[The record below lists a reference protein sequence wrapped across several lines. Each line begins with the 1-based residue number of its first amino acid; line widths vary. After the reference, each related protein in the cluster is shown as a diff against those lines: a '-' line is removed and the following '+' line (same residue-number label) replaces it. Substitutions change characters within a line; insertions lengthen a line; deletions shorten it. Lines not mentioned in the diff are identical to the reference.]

1 MTVGCSLFD
10 YTLLE
15 NDGWTE
21 GRKEGT
27 QTVFNWRDPLS
38 SVAEG
43 VMGDSL
49 KLNVARAMGRMVAV
63 DG

>member
-1 MTVGCSLFD
+1 MD
-10 YTLLE
+10 
-15 NDGWTE
+15 